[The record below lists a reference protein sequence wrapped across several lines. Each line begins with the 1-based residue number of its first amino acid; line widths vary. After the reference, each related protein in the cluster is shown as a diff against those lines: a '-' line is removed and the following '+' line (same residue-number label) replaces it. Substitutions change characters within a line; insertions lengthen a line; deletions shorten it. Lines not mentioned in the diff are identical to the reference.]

1 MDSRG
6 QQTTAGVLETA
17 KRGVHRGAPSAVAVQ
32 ALLGMVLLAS
42 SVTALPE
49 KRALKQPVLG
59 ARGMH
64 ANRVSGTAQ
73 LDARNMP
80 VLVLRGGAPAANPPP
95 PPPPPPPPRG
105 QVVRAE
111 RRHRFGPRRRG
122 GLAHQQ
128 QEEQVT
134 VRWHPDMCVCACRH
148 VCASVARMHARKH
161 ASRAHTHIHTH
172 KHTHTVAAA
181 ALHGR
186 GVCAGIHL
194 PRASAQEY
202 ILATLTVI

>member
-17 KRGVHRGAPSAVAVQ
+17 RRGVHRGAPLAVAVQ
-32 ALLGMVLLAS
+32 ALLGTMLLAS

-49 KRALKQPVLG
+49 KRALNQPELG

-64 ANRVSGTAQ
+64 THRVSGTAQ

-80 VLVLRGGAPAANPPP
+80 VLVLRGGTPAANPPP

-122 GLAHQQ
+122 GLVHKQP
-128 QEEQVT
+128 EEQVN
-134 VRWHPDMCVCACRH
+134 VR
-148 VCASVARMHARKH
+148 
-161 ASRAHTHIHTH
+161 
-172 KHTHTVAAA
+172 
-181 ALHGR
+181 
-186 GVCAGIHL
+186 
-194 PRASAQEY
+194 
-202 ILATLTVI
+202 